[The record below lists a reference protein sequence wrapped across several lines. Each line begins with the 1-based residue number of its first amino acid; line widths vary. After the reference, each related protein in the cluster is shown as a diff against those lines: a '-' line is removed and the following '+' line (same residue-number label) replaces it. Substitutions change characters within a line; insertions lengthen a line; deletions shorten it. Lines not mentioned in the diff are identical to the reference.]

1 MIEESNGQL
10 ELLEGLVIDNPDLE
24 RLEGLLDQFN
34 IFEAVGV
41 VRQELRHSDFL
52 AFLLNPQQPH
62 GLGDVFLKNLLQK
75 ILQQARG
82 ADLPINLIDLDVWS
96 LEETTV
102 QREWRNID
110 ILLLNEEKKLA
121 VIIENKVDALEQHEQ
136 LDRYYKTVRESYQEY
151 SIVGI
156 FLTPE
161 GDSPSDKRFL
171 TVSYCTVADLVE
183 SLVKRRESTLGLDIK
198 TVMTHYAQML
208 RRHIVSESEIAE
220 LCRKI
225 YRKHQRALDLIFE
238 HRPSYAD
245 VVLNTIE
252 RLVEDFGGLVLDKR
266 TSNWV
271 SFAPEEWDTVVGRND
286 PQVEHNWSVAGRIL
300 LFWVDVKSP
309 SLRLVLEIL
318 PGPTDLRQR
327 LFDIAQANKPPF
339 RPGVKKIYPLYCRIW
354 NKVVLGTGWQE
365 KYDDDELE
373 MKVSEQWTQ
382 FVAHDLPKIR
392 EIIETGM
399 KEQQ

>member
-1 MIEESNGQL
+1 MIEGMDGELQ
-10 ELLEGLVIDNPDLE
+10 LLEGLVVDNPDLE

-62 GLGDVFLKNLLQK
+62 GLGDVFLKSLLQK
-75 ILQQARG
+75 VLQGARG

-121 VIIENKVDALEQHEQ
+121 VIIENKVGASEHSEQ
-136 LDRYYKTVRESYQEY
+136 LDRYHQTVEQNYPGY
-151 SIVGI
+151 SIIGV

-161 GDSPSDKRFL
+161 GESPSDARFL

-183 SLVKRRESTLGLDIK
+183 SLVTRRESILGSDIK

-225 YRKHQRALDLIFE
+225 YRKHQRALDLVFE

-266 TSNWV
+266 TSNRV

-300 LFWVDVKSP
+300 LFWVDIKSP

-318 PGPTDLRQR
+318 PGPADLRQR
-327 LFDIAQANKPPF
+327 LFDIAQAHKPPF
-339 RPGVKKIYPLYCRIW
+339 RPGVKQIYPLYCRIW
-354 NKVVLGTGWQE
+354 NKVLLGAGWQE

-382 FVAHDLPKIR
+382 FVAHDLAKIK
-392 EIIETGM
+392 EIIERGM